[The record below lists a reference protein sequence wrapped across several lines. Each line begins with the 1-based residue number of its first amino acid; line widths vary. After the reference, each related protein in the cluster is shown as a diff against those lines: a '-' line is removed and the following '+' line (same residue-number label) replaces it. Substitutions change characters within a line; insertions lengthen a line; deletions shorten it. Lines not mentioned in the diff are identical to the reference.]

1 MGQGSQIGSKEILAT
16 LARELEHAGAMCE
29 RVESLVTQLVRAN
42 RGEDIQVN
50 HFEIQTLDM
59 LMQHLEAL
67 AQFAQTLSDQV
78 ESGDFDVAN
87 AAARVKLADLAIR
100 LGAAQQVET
109 PLATVATSGDLDL
122 F

>member
-67 AQFAQTLSDQV
+67 AQFAQTLSDQG

>member
-1 MGQGSQIGSKEILAT
+1 MGQGSQIESQEILAT

-29 RVESLVTQLVRAN
+29 RVETLVTQLVRAN

-50 HFEIQTLDM
+50 LFEIQTLDM
-59 LMQHLEAL
+59 LIQHLEAL
-67 AQFAQTLSDQV
+67 AEFAQNLSEQ
-78 ESGDFDVAN
+78 GAMGQFDVPT
-87 AAARVKLADLAIR
+87 AAARVKLADLAQR

-109 PLATVATSGDLDL
+109 PAPSVATSGDLDL